1 MPDPAREN
9 GAQEPAAPPDNG
21 STRLIGRG
29 MLVGGTGTL
38 LSRLT
43 GLARDIAYGA
53 VFGTTGAYS
62 MFLAV
67 FTIPNLFRRVFGEG
81 ALSEAFV
88 PLFNEKLERHGK
100 SAAFAFFSNVL
111 LLTAA
116 VLLAIVVAGAL
127 ICLLLQQFFPDGRPA
142 LVLALLPVMLPYT
155 LFI

>member
-116 VLLAIVVAGAL
+116 VLLRRGRFAPPPPAL
-127 ICLLLQQFFPDGRPA
+127 PPLLLLLLLFLLLLLLLLR
-142 LVLALLPVMLPYT
+142 VLLMRLL
-155 LFI
+155 

>member
-1 MPDPAREN
+1 MSLRY
-9 GAQEPAAPPDNG
+9 GA
-21 STRLIGRG
+21 TRVIGRG
-29 MLVGGTGTL
+29 MLVGGAGTL

-53 VFGTTGAYS
+53 VFGTAGAYS
-62 MFLAV
+62 MFLVV

-88 PLFNEKLERHGK
+88 PLFNEKLERAGK

-116 VLLAIVVAGAL
+116 VLLAFV
-127 ICLLLQQFFPDGRPA
+127 PA
-142 LVLALLPVMLPYT
+142 AAAV
-155 LFI
+155 